1 MKNTKKPI
9 TKAEY
14 IKAKAVWKE
23 TKAPFSMLY
32 IKKCVTA
39 IQIIS
44 NFERKVAL
52 KQGIKNKPLVRLSKY
67 EQQHNLRL
75 VFTPKGKVIFY
86 SNFPKKLEIRN
97 VKLGELPE
105 LTIAKARELTQTILE
120 GRTIFADLNTIFKEY
135 EQNLTNRHLLAPTKF
150 AAGSLRTYKCRV
162 KKLKQYFNMKT
173 RFQSITAGD
182 LERIIDKIIASES
195 NNQAIELFAQIRRIW
210 KFAKNKFN
218 NGRNPAADI
227 DDYYV
232 SDRVD
237 TPRPCQAYTD
247 LDSIAELWINLAT
260 TPCIHQKNAARFM
273 ILTGLR
279 PINIPQ
285 MKWSWLNSI
294 TFPTLI
300 TFPSSIVGVRGEMKN
315 QKEYRLPLTKM
326 MRTIILEQRA
336 WMESAR
342 PNCNQEFIFLQPR
355 DPMKQFSKRS
365 LDKIIKDYSPFDA
378 VKGDIEQIVMKG
390 SAGAFCTMCR
400 SFFKSNTKELLV
412 SNGYHFKHAEDLTR
426 LALHHLRKSDDPNG
440 LNYDKSEE
448 LYGTSTKLKFN
459 VFKLHEVSILKRV
472 HEFQSLE
479 LRPTAFQVNQQ
490 KIIKDKEH
498 KKALRERIKA
508 SLVHKGA
515 YIQFIN
521 QPFGDTG
528 KSVKE
533 LILTKDGRTVIES
546 YLDDIAV

>member
-1 MKNTKKPI
+1 MKNTNKPI

-162 KKLKQYFNMKT
+162 KKLKHYFNMKT

-365 LDKIIKDYSPFDA
+365 LDKIIKDYSPFAKTNVLVALTNNYSTLTEAEIDSKEILHHISNSEKKPSTEEKNEA
-378 VKGDIEQIVMKG
+378 EANRMLHILHTNHDRSGRHYTSAEEQHGTYSKESNNLFMMHENAILEAMNKIK
-390 SAGAFCTMCR
+390 
-400 SFFKSNTKELLV
+400 KSN
-412 SNGYHFKHAEDLTR
+412 
-426 LALHHLRKSDDPNG
+426 
-440 LNYDKSEE
+440 EE
-448 LYGTSTKLKFN
+448 YQT
-459 VFKLHEVSILKRV
+459 I
-472 HEFQSLE
+472 
-479 LRPTAFQVNQQ
+479 
-490 KIIKDKEH
+490 
-498 KKALRERIKA
+498 
-508 SLVHKGA
+508 
-515 YIQFIN
+515 
-521 QPFGDTG
+521 
-528 KSVKE
+528 
-533 LILTKDGRTVIES
+533 
-546 YLDDIAV
+546 